1 MDARPS
7 SSGGS
12 SQPSYASD
20 KEETTYLSRV
30 NLLHRVRLGLAV
42 LILAVAA
49 TIIGVQ
55 ADPLQ
60 YYEETVSF
68 EHIWL
73 PLWPLNLD
81 MRQTKALLSCGAVI
95 TFLTMI
101 YIALALVPMPYSRI
115 RVLNM
120 ATSIMSIAGIITAIV
135 GVSFAVY
142 LPMASYPEDFTS
154 SETIHS
160 WTCKW
165 KSLNGVIVTDADGRR
180 MLTAPE
186 GFSQLCVESRVGF
199 VFLGLLI
206 GLEVIMGMT
215 AVVGYCLERTVSKQR
230 GLEMN
235 FVRPAVTKV

>member
-1 MDARPS
+1 
-7 SSGGS
+7 
-12 SQPSYASD
+12 
-20 KEETTYLSRV
+20 
-30 NLLHRVRLGLAV
+30 
-42 LILAVAA
+42 
-49 TIIGVQ
+49 
-55 ADPLQ
+55 
-60 YYEETVSF
+60 
-68 EHIWL
+68 
-73 PLWPLNLD
+73 
-81 MRQTKALLSCGAVI
+81 
-95 TFLTMI
+95 
-101 YIALALVPMPYSRI
+101 
-115 RVLNM
+115 M